1 MITHHKVNG
10 VPSLCLYIRGVLMAF
25 ASPVGEHYKAYS
37 INPATGGA
45 SFVAWLPDFA
55 EAFEALRVT
64 SEAADAA
71 LAAVPA

>member
-1 MITHHKVNG
+1 MITRHKVNG
-10 VPSLCLYIRGVLMAF
+10 IPSLCLYSRGVLMAF

-55 EAFEALRVT
+55 EAFEALRET

-71 LAAVPA
+71 LTACPS